1 MLTNKD
7 AYFSKEHEVYK
18 EFIKEIKNALNT
30 SDAVFAD
37 ATHLT
42 QASRTKL
49 LRALGPALKDVEVNA
64 IALKVPMDIAIARN
78 NERDGLQRVPE
89 GVIKSMY
96 KDYTTPTIE
105 EGFDNVWQA
114 IYNGKDYGKGSVI
127 CRGKLYTADE
137 WDKLRRD
144 NEIAYNW
151 EERVYIDTHGR
162 IPADEVHFVY
172 TRDQVME
179 EIDNILED
187 VKGFVYDVME

>member
-1 MLTNKD
+1 MKNQNKKMLFVMCGPAGCGKSSWIANHREAFNGTEAVVSRDVIRFSMLTNKD

-18 EFIKEIKNALNT
+18 EFIKEIKNALET

-64 IALKVPMDIAIARN
+64 IALKVPIKVAIARN

-96 KDYTTPTIE
+96 EDYTTPTIE

-114 IYNGKDYGKGSVI
+114 IYNGKDNYTYAVEMSDIEKFYAGK
-127 CRGKLYTADE
+127 
-137 WDKLRRD
+137 
-144 NEIAYNW
+144 
-151 EERVYIDTHGR
+151 
-162 IPADEVHFVY
+162 EV
-172 TRDQVME
+172 
-179 EIDNILED
+179 
-187 VKGFVYDVME
+187 

>member
-1 MLTNKD
+1 MKSED
-7 AYFSKEHEVYK
+7 IE
-18 EFIKEIKNALNT
+18 
-30 SDAVFAD
+30 
-37 ATHLT
+37 
-42 QASRTKL
+42 L
-49 LRALGPALKDVEVNA
+49 LEEMYANA
-64 IALKVPMDIAIARN
+64 ILAKNGNGEYVDPKAADKAEVLKKVLDMVREPKDEEIGICD
-78 NERDGLQRVPE
+78 ERFT
-89 GVIKSMY
+89 
-96 KDYTTPTIE
+96 YTTTNRRDFKIILNSWE
-105 EGFDNVWQA
+105 MLSTLYDFICLSRA

-137 WDKLRRD
+137 WDKFRRD